1 MTLSEKKDIKFC
13 AVKGSIGQSF
23 IVIGEY
29 NTCFLLLHPLFRF
42 YFSGYLLLSLLFLR
56 YDLLGEIKYLK

>member
-13 AVKGSIGQSF
+13 ACKRQYWTEFYSNRRIQYMFLASPSSF
-23 IVIGEY
+23 QV
-29 NTCFLLLHPLFRF
+29 LFFR
-42 YFSGYLLLSLLFLR
+42 LSLLLLR